1 METSLTKNEKKSLF
15 KRRDLPLHFMI
26 IPGLIV
32 LLIYNYAP
40 LIGGIMMVFQNYRPS
55 AGFFR
60 SNWTGLDNI
69 RRVISMPGIGQI
81 LWNTIYMA
89 FLKVVLSI
97 LVPIIIALLI
107 NEVRKKWFVKSVQ
120 TLIYLPHF
128 ISWVILSGV
137 FIDILSP
144 STGIVNNLIEF
155 LGGEPIFFLGSNE
168 YFRGTMIVTDVWKTF
183 GYNSIIYFAALTGIN
198 EELYEAARIDGAS
211 KLKETWHVTLPGML
225 PIIIVMIIL
234 NLGNVLNAGFDQ
246 IFNLYNPAVYRTGD
260 IIDTFVYRLGFEQ
273 AQYSLSAT
281 IGLLKSFVSLI
292 LTSLSYWFAYK
303 FSDYRIF

>member
-1 METSLTKNEKKSLF
+1 M
-15 KRRDLPLHFMI
+15 
-26 IPGLIV
+26 
-32 LLIYNYAP
+32 
-40 LIGGIMMVFQNYRPS
+40 
-55 AGFFR
+55 
-60 SNWTGLDNI
+60 
-69 RRVISMPGIGQI
+69 
-81 LWNTIYMA
+81 
-89 FLKVVLSI
+89 
-97 LVPIIIALLI
+97 
-107 NEVRKKWFVKSVQ
+107 
-120 TLIYLPHF
+120 
-128 ISWVILSGV
+128 
-137 FIDILSP
+137 
-144 STGIVNNLIEF
+144 
-155 LGGEPIFFLGSNE
+155 
-168 YFRGTMIVTDVWKTF
+168 TDVWKTF